1 MTKPP
6 SRTFLDL
13 PRPSARG
20 TPGSRRPGLLAR
32 LSLFLPWDTTAHN
45 LGASLDAK
53 PREPFITAREFFL
66 AVLVLG
72 LLAAWVLEF
81 APMLHAVHAVRSAA
95 TVAATM
101 ASGGSSNAGNTA
113 RTWMEDLPGT
123 GNSRLAIRRF
133 AGAGGSGGR
142 VEVTTSLDYYPSTP
156 VIRAFLP
163 RVIHLEATEERDVE
177 R

>member
-13 PRPSARG
+13 PRPTARG
-20 TPGSRRPGLLAR
+20 TPGSRRPGLLVR
-32 LSLFLPWDTTAHN
+32 LSLFLPWDTTTR
-45 LGASLDAK
+45 LPGQTIDSR
-53 PREPFITAREFFL
+53 PRESFITAREFFL
-66 AVLVLG
+66 TVLVLG

-81 APMLHAVHAVRSAA
+81 APLLHAVHAVRSAA

-123 GNSRLAIRRF
+123 GNSRLTIRRF
-133 AGAGGSGGR
+133 AGSGNGAGR

-156 VIRAFLP
+156 IIRAFLP
-163 RVIHLEATEERDVE
+163 RVIHLEATEERDVVP
-177 R
+177 

>member
-13 PRPSARG
+13 PRPTARG
-20 TPGSRRPGLLAR
+20 TPGRRAGLLSR
-32 LSLFLPWDTTAHN
+32 LSLFLPWDTTAHR
-45 LGASLDAK
+45 LGSSIDAA
-53 PREPFITAREFFL
+53 PREPFITARELFL
-66 AVLVLG
+66 SVLILG
-72 LLAAWVLEF
+72 MLAAWVLEF

-101 ASGGSSNAGNTA
+101 AAGGSAGASNTA
-113 RTWMEDLPGT
+113 RTWMENLPGT
-123 GNSRLAIRRF
+123 GNSRLVIRRF

-142 VEVTTSLDYYPSTP
+142 VEVATSLDYYPSTP
-156 VIRAFLP
+156 LIRAFLP
-163 RVIHLEATEERDVE
+163 RVIHLEAKEERDME